1 VSLKTLKDKKA
12 DTHSVFFLLFFNMF
26 NISGGLIMINIFKE
40 LLNNSSRKELKKM
53 QQELNEYISFLED
66 NEN

>member
-1 VSLKTLKDKKA
+1 
-12 DTHSVFFLLFFNMF
+12 MF

-40 LLNNSSRKELKKM
+40 LLNNSSRKELKQM
-53 QQELNEYISFLED
+53 QQELNEYINFLED